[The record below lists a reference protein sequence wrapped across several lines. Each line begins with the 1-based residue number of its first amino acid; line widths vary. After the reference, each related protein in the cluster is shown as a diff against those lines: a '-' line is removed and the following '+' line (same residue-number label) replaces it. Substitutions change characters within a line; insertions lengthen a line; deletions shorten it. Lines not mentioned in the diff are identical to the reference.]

1 MLYNLTDIFSSEGK
15 VENLTTTYEEKVVVM
30 QSEEFPVCECSD
42 LTLTLTNRAK
52 GEVLLQGEISLVCEI
67 PCGRCLKPV

>member
-30 QSEEFPVCECSD
+30 QSEGFRSVS
-42 LTLTLTNRAK
+42 AA
-52 GEVLLQGEISLVCEI
+52 I
-67 PCGRCLKPV
+67 